1 MEVSL
6 MERLEKSRIIKED
19 IITKM
24 SDVEV
29 LKNQKEYEQLVRD
42 LKDVD
47 K

>member
-1 MEVSL
+1 MDSNL
-6 MERLEKSRIIKED
+6 YERLEKSKIAKEE

-24 SDVEV
+24 SDAEV

>member
-1 MEVSL
+1 MEASL
-6 MERLEKSRIIKED
+6 MERLEKSKIAKEE

-42 LKDVD
+42 LKEVD

>member
-1 MEVSL
+1 MDSNL
-6 MERLEKSRIIKED
+6 YERLEKSKIEKEEIIA
-19 IITKM
+19 KM
-24 SDVEV
+24 SDTEV

>member
-1 MEVSL
+1 MEASL
-6 MERLEKSRIIKED
+6 MERLEKSKITKEE

-42 LKDVD
+42 LKEVD